1 MFQVLA
7 LLNRRVPTD
16 ACDRALARLNCDEQ
30 ILFNRLCPSDQRH
43 ALAVHASAMTTWPN
57 DGVLHVAALLHDVGK
72 GRPSA
77 LNRIVFTLLTT
88 FAPWMLLRW
97 ENQPITTKRGQIA
110 RLSHDTEL
118 SAQFAQL
125 ANSNTDVID
134 TLRSY
139 GFRDHTRGHRLAELD
154 AIR

>member
-1 MFQVLA
+1 
-7 LLNRRVPTD
+7 
-16 ACDRALARLNCDEQ
+16 
-30 ILFNRLCPSDQRH
+30 
-43 ALAVHASAMTTWPN
+43 MTAWPN
-57 DGVLHVAALLHDVGK
+57 DSVLHVAALLHDVGK
-72 GRPSA
+72 GRPST
-77 LNRIVFTLLTT
+77 LHRIVFTLLAM

-97 ENQPITTKRGQIA
+97 DNQPITTKRGQIA